1 MSNGFQ
7 SFLAVLATYL
17 ITQVG
22 YWALK
27 CNPSRDL
34 PALPGRLLDFTIW
47 ILVFFLARWVILKTT
62 APKHD
67 PP

>member
-27 CNPSRDL
+27 FNPSRDL
-34 PALPGRLLDFTIW
+34 PFLPGRLVDFAIW

-62 APKHD
+62 APNLD
-67 PP
+67 PQ